1 MTDRSEISTD
11 RSDYNG
17 SMGYFDEN
25 PGLGNGDISPRGAGL
40 PAANIGLY
48 GGAPERGGGGA
59 SPHARLMSWVGD
71 SSAPSYPDTMG
82 GGNQGTVGGQGQ
94 GQGVDMGDVPQDI
107 LKRARPAHPRF
118 DEFDNTWR
126 RGVSNPKNK
135 DKDKED
141 SKTGAVTLDASGESN
156 GATNEV
162 NN

>member
-48 GGAPERGGGGA
+48 GGVPERGGGGA

-71 SSAPSYPDTMG
+71 GGVPSYPDTMG
-82 GGNQGTVGGQGQ
+82 GGSQGTVGGQGQ
-94 GQGVDMGDVPQDI
+94 GQGGGPGVAGTGSGVGGGQGGGGGGGGGDRVVFGS
-107 LKRARPAHPRF
+107 RF
-118 DEFDNTWR
+118 QPLGTENITGLTGSFGDSGNGGSLDNR
-126 RGVSNPKNK
+126 LENK
-135 DKDKED
+135 
-141 SKTGAVTLDASGESN
+141 
-156 GATNEV
+156 
-162 NN
+162 

>member
-40 PAANIGLY
+40 SAANIGLY

-71 SSAPSYPDTMG
+71 SSAPSYPDTMV

-94 GQGVDMGDVPQDI
+94 GQGGGPGVAGTGSGVGGGGGDRVVFGS
-107 LKRARPAHPRF
+107 RF
-118 DEFDNTWR
+118 QPLGTENITGLTGSFGDAGNGGSLDNR
-126 RGVSNPKNK
+126 MENK
-135 DKDKED
+135 
-141 SKTGAVTLDASGESN
+141 
-156 GATNEV
+156 
-162 NN
+162 